1 MILVGEL
8 SLWIALLMCVW
19 SATLSFAG
27 GHLRRGDLVASGERG
42 MYAASAFVALAS
54 IGLWTALLTS
64 DFSVRYVASY
74 TSVNLPFVYKF
85 SAFWG
90 GQAGSM
96 LFWCLVLALYTAL
109 ATWANRT
116 QNRVMMPWVTGTN
129 AIVLLFFVAA
139 TAIASNPFERL
150 EWIPPDG
157 RGLNPQLQNP
167 AMAIN
172 ASHLNHIDRQNST

>member
-1 MILVGEL
+1 MV
-8 SLWIALLMCVW
+8 
-19 SATLSFAG
+19 
-27 GHLRRGDLVASGERG
+27 
-42 MYAASAFVALAS
+42 LAS

-64 DFSVRYVASY
+64 DFSVRYVASF
-74 TSVNLPFVYKF
+74 TSANLPIVYKF

-96 LFWCLVLALYTAL
+96 LFWCLVLAGYAAAATFTNRNKNRAL
-109 ATWANRT
+109 
-116 QNRVMMPWVTGTN
+116 MPWVTGVN
-129 AIVLLFFVAA
+129 GAVLLFFVMA

-167 AMAIN
+167 AMAIHPPLLYLGYV
-172 ASHLNHIDRQNST
+172 ATAIPFGFAMGA